1 MPIFGW
7 GTDLTWNGTDWNLYR
22 PKEAPDSEANTYR
35 LNSYRVL
42 LTRGRDGFIIFV
54 PDDRELDSTYNL
66 LKEIGLLELKKA
78 IIMSIIEKRL
88 EKYLSLQLFEL

>member
-22 PKEAPDSEANTYR
+22 PQESPDSEANT
-35 LNSYRVL
+35 YRVL

-66 LKEIGLLELKKA
+66 LKEIGVLELKKA